1 MILEAILLA
10 VFLGLAA
17 LVWALAPQIAE
28 LLLGAMGGERG
39 AYFFLV
45 ELPTADATATGTIGP
60 AVTNVFELMR
70 NVAFVFFAVV
80 LVVAGL
86 CYALESFRVMGEG
99 TAANII
105 TGSFFTLIAIFLVIP
120 LYNAVAGLLNFLTSP
135 GSGAILQPGMIQKVI
150 EVAMRP
156 PAATWQDQVVSFFM
170 AVFFLIMVAVSLIA
184 VGILGT
190 LRIFFVG
197 ACLAIMPLLL
207 VMRLI
212 PLTRR
217 IGESFIEMLI
227 GLMVASLMSAIFLR
241 FGFEVVNQWTGL
253 MATVAAVGTLI
264 AAAMIP
270 TVLAPRLG
278 GLFMT
283 AAGVT
288 TAAISTAAGATA
300 VIAGGAALGATTGL
314 LHGLAAPASMVT
326 PLAGSRTLGRAG
338 LALRGALLGAGAGAG
353 SGLKSAFTGGLTMG
367 LGGLA
372 VPSPQAVT
380 RGLASGTGAAHGL
393 SHDFLA
399 KRAGSAAGALLQR
412 FAEQPFPGEDSHLG
426 LEWYNNEVANRPA
439 EDVGRSF
446 ASKLGLEDKLKEEKA
461 HRMLGQTVQGFLDE
475 HKSSPEKLDR
485 VRLWLDK
492 FEGMSPQE
500 RAELVSGAVA
510 GAAAFG
516 SPLVAQLSALDRDPS
531 RFSGLFSSAVMGEPG
546 LVAKA
551 RLYQLT
557 RLRFKPSRLSDE
569 EGENFAKEILG
580 WSAEKKAEWINKS
593 LHVKI
598 PKGQESR
605 AARHLGE
612 YLKNLRDNY
621 PKLLH
626 NLKLNLSEF
635 SKSPKAKHT
644 SPRSVTRALK
654 ANAPW
659 LEKRLGGKPPKVDL
673 EKVKPKGSL
682 SVNVGEFFRNLARQT
697 FREVAGAKRKR
708 GEIIARGSGPAVTQR
723 ELADWVNKTWG
734 RKRGRTE
741 S

>member
-1 MILEAILLA
+1 MILEAVLLA
-10 VFLGLAA
+10 VFLGLAT
-17 LVWALAPQIAE
+17 LVWALAPQIAQ
-28 LLLGAMGGERG
+28 LLLGAIGGEQG

-45 ELPTADATATGTIGP
+45 ELPIADAAATGSIGP
-60 AVTNVFELMR
+60 AITNVFDLMR
-70 NVAFVFFAVV
+70 NLAFVFFALI

-86 CYALESFRVMGEG
+86 CYALESFRLMGEG

-105 TGSFFTLIAIFLVIP
+105 TGSFFTLIAIFLVVP
-120 LYNAVAGLLNFLTSP
+120 LYNTVAGLLNYLTSP
-135 GSGAILQPGMIQKVI
+135 GSGTILQPGMIQKVI

-156 PAATWQDQVVSFFM
+156 PAATWQDQIVSFFM

-190 LRIFFVG
+190 LRVFFVG
-197 ACLAIMPLLL
+197 ACVAIMPMFL

-212 PLTRR
+212 PLTKR
-217 IGESFIEMLI
+217 IAESFIEMLI

-264 AAAMIP
+264 AAAMMP

-300 VIAGGAALGATTGL
+300 VVAGGAALGAATGL
-314 LHGLAAPASMVT
+314 AHGITAPAAMVT

-338 LALRGALLGAGAGAG
+338 LALKGALLGAGVGAG
-353 SGLKSAFTGGLTMG
+353 SGLKSAFTSGLTMG
-367 LGGLA
+367 LGGLS

-380 RGLASGTGAAHGL
+380 RGLAFGAGAAHGL
-393 SHDFLA
+393 THDFLV

-412 FAEQPFPGEDSHLG
+412 FAEQPFPGEDSRLG
-426 LEWYNNEVANRPA
+426 LEWYNNEVSNRPA
-439 EDVGRSF
+439 EVVGRSF
-446 ASKLGLEDKLKEEKA
+446 ASKLGLANKLKDEKA
-461 HRMLGQTVQGFLDE
+461 HMTLGQAVQRFLDE

-492 FEGMSPQE
+492 FENMSAEE
-500 RAELVSGAVA
+500 RLRFMSGALAGVA
-510 GAAAFG
+510 AYG
-516 SPLVAQLSALDRDPS
+516 SPLAAQLSVLDRDSS
-531 RFSGLFSSAVMGEPG
+531 RFSGLFSPAVMGEPG

-557 RLRFKPSRLSDE
+557 RLNFKPSKLSNKK
-569 EGENFAKEILG
+569 GENFAKEILG
-580 WSAEKKAEWINKS
+580 WSAEKKAEWINKNF
-593 LHVKI
+593 HVKI
-598 PKGQESR
+598 PKGQEYR
-605 AARHLGE
+605 AARHLEE

-626 NLKLNLSEF
+626 NLKLNLDEF

-654 ANAPW
+654 ANALW
-659 LEKRLGGKPPKVDL
+659 LEKKLSGKPPKFNL
-673 EKVKPKGSL
+673 ERVKPKGDL
-682 SVNVGEFFRNLARQT
+682 TVNLGEFFKNVAKQT
-697 FREVAGAKRKR
+697 SLEVAGAKRRR
-708 GEIIARGSGPAVTQR
+708 GQIIARGSGPAVTQG

-734 RKRGRTE
+734 KKAG
-741 S
+741 